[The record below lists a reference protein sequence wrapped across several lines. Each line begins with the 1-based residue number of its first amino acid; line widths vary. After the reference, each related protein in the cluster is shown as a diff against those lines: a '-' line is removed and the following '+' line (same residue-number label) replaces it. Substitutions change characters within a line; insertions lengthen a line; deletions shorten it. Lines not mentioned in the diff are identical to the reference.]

1 MKHYRII
8 YSQKRMFLDDL
19 RWKSPGNAIIS
30 GPSFSGKTTLTD
42 KIIRRK
48 KYLFKNGERK
58 KVLLYCLSPDQKIY
72 QQWDDDN
79 LLAFRAKG
87 VPDIDTF
94 IETVNFYGKSGAIVI
109 FDDLGAEIKANSK
122 FFRELFLVLTHHMN
136 LNVFLILHNIF
147 PEGLRE
153 LSLNTH
159 RFLITYNPRDSL
171 GISTLGR
178 QCYPGSKNF
187 LTSVYKHVGKTKY
200 GYLVLDFHQE
210 TNPVLR
216 GMLASFIFVYNKILF
231 FSNK

>member
-1 MKHYRII
+1 
-8 YSQKRMFLDDL
+8 
-19 RWKSPGNAIIS
+19 
-30 GPSFSGKTTLTD
+30 
-42 KIIRRK
+42 
-48 KYLFKNGERK
+48 
-58 KVLLYCLSPDQKIY
+58 
-72 QQWDDDN
+72 
-79 LLAFRAKG
+79 LAFRAKG